1 VHSLKS
7 SIKRLN
13 EFLLL
18 ILFTMKKQVVLDF
31 ELDEL
36 FDRLMLI
43 EKIEKGKEDIRTGNV
58 ITHEQAKEKLG
69 KWLK

>member
-1 VHSLKS
+1 
-7 SIKRLN
+7 
-13 EFLLL
+13 
-18 ILFTMKKQVVLDF
+18 MKKQVVLDSISDLPQDF